1 MWGIFI
7 MQSKCVVHGRVLSQ
21 CMVSS
26 WCRASSQCRS
36 SSECRMSSS
45 CRVSLL
51 CSVSSGAGIFTV
63 QGIFIFR
70 LSSQC
75 MLSIV
80 IHGIFIEQG
89 IFIVQGLTLRERG
102 RDGRA
107 VCCWWMRKITDR
119 QQGLISL
126 TWWNYVVS
134 RQLRFHAERKNCS
147 SKQIARIH
155 VQGMMNCDGRLNVN
169 SWYLVD

>member
-107 VCCWWMRKITDR
+107 DCCWWMRKITDR
-119 QQGLISL
+119 QQGLIYLSNVMEL
-126 TWWNYVVS
+126 CCKPSIKVPRRKKELLKQTDSKNTCTGHDK
-134 RQLRFHAERKNCS
+134 LR
-147 SKQIARIH
+147 
-155 VQGMMNCDGRLNVN
+155 
-169 SWYLVD
+169 W